1 MKLGRIWNWRTW
13 CGYCF
18 NIFRHCCYRRT
29 RWRIRFSMLHSLFAK
44 RDKVIGEWNFNY
56 LRKKEETIIFVKIAI
71 WSFEIYKFVNGM
83 KWIYSNECDPCL
95 ANWSNLNQIYNTEKE
110 VKKSLKEGLIY
121 SRMNSF
127 DLSDVD
133 LSYQILI

>member
-1 MKLGRIWNWRTW
+1 
-13 CGYCF
+13 
-18 NIFRHCCYRRT
+18 
-29 RWRIRFSMLHSLFAK
+29 
-44 RDKVIGEWNFNY
+44 
-56 LRKKEETIIFVKIAI
+56 
-71 WSFEIYKFVNGM
+71 M